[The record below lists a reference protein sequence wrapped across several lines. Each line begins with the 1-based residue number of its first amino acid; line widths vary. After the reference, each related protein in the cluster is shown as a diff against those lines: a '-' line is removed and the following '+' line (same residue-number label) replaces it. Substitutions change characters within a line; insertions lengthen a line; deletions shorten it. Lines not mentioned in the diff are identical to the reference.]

1 MKKLYPYL
9 LPALLVSFYL
19 SEGFGKLYY
28 LFTWDRSLI
37 QIATKLLILPII
49 IPHLIKSKKQLILI
63 PSVVLCFIIGQLL
76 IDNGLGTNILIN
88 SAKYIY
94 FLIFLSFFSYN
105 KDACINGNWQ
115 LSLEAIAIINSI
127 LILIGFIFKLTFF
140 ESYTGDRFGYNGL
153 LISSATSSYF
163 HFFVLGYFFIKL
175 KDNFLKNYKVL
186 FVIAT
191 SLLIGTKSTYLLNF
205 IFIFAYL
212 FFFVSSYKIKF
223 YGLLLL
229 AIIFICFSYYVL
241 FVWPIFQSIVTERGI
256 SYAILSDRNQIF
268 MSETLPFLKEKWNI
282 INFLFGGIDN
292 IAMRPQ
298 LGLFDLFLFFG
309 VIGLSLFL
317 YSLYISFFKKLKL
330 KVLSVFLICI
340 ISLLIFTTGNFFI
353 NTSVCVYSVALF
365 YAFLKYGDNE
375 ITNKKMI

>member
-1 MKKLYPYL
+1 M
-9 LPALLVSFYL
+9 
-19 SEGFGKLYY
+19 
-28 LFTWDRSLI
+28 
-37 QIATKLLILPII
+37 
-49 IPHLIKSKKQLILI
+49 
-63 PSVVLCFIIGQLL
+63 
-76 IDNGLGTNILIN
+76 
-88 SAKYIY
+88 
-94 FLIFLSFFSYN
+94 
-105 KDACINGNWQ
+105 
-115 LSLEAIAIINSI
+115 
-127 LILIGFIFKLTFF
+127 
-140 ESYTGDRFGYNGL
+140 
-153 LISSATSSYF
+153 
-163 HFFVLGYFFIKL
+163 
-175 KDNFLKNYKVL
+175 
-186 FVIAT
+186 
-191 SLLIGTKSTYLLNF
+191 
-205 IFIFAYL
+205 

-309 VIGLSLFL
+309 VIGSSLFL

-340 ISLLIFTTGNFFI
+340 ISLLIFMTGNFFI
-353 NTSVCVYSVALF
+353 NTSVCIYSVALF

-375 ITNKKMI
+375 ITNNKMI